1 MKNAASL
8 AAFFCVLGTNG
19 AASLS
24 GRWLLVR
31 LNPISARYPAMLG
44 GADKQHQ
51 QKGKENE

>member
-31 LNPISARYPAMLG
+31 FNPISARYPAMLG

-51 QKGKENE
+51 QKGKANE